1 MKSEIELARAR
12 EERSTQLAAEARYA
26 RERFDLYKAKAY
38 GPNMTSPARLRELE
52 HNSQLAEQRL
62 RNFQES
68 PRTAAPQAEEAVAK
82 QGLAEISDEELN
94 ELP

>member
-38 GPNMTSPARLRELE
+38 GPSMTSPARLRELE
-52 HNSQLAEQRL
+52 RNSQLAEQRL

-68 PRTAAPQAEEAVAK
+68 PRSASPQAEQGMAK
-82 QGLAEISDEELN
+82 QGLPEISDEELN

>member
-12 EERSTQLAAEARYA
+12 EERSSQLAAEARYA

-38 GPNMTSPARLRELE
+38 GPRMTSPARLRELE
-52 HNSQLAEQRL
+52 RNSQLAEQRL
-62 RNFQES
+62 RNFLES
-68 PRTAAPQAEEAVAK
+68 PRSAPLAERGAARP
-82 QGLAEISDEELN
+82 GLPEISDEELN

>member
-1 MKSEIELARAR
+1 MSDERLEDLRA
-12 EERSTQLAAEARYA
+12 AARYA
-26 RERFDLYKAKAY
+26 RQRYELYKAKAY

>member
-12 EERSTQLAAEARYA
+12 EERSSQLAAEARYA

-38 GPNMTSPARLRELE
+38 GPRMTSPARLRELE
-52 HNSQLAEQRL
+52 RNSELAEQRL

-68 PRTAAPQAEEAVAK
+68 PRTAPQAERGAARP
-82 QGLAEISDEELN
+82 GLPEISDEELN